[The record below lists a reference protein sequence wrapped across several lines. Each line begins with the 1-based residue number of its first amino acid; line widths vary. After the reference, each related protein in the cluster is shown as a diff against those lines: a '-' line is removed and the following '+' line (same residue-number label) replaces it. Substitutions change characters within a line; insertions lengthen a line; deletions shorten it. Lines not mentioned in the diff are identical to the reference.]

1 MYRLTNLTMD
11 KTTTYKHKDLVYQA
25 LERENAKVKHQEAE
39 GVLLIEELD
48 KKGVVVFQEDVYL
61 PFEGIADS
69 LFLQKSTPAPQ
80 PKPKRGFSKNSSD
93 DVKDQS
99 NTLREEQALREPI
112 SDTTNQSDMSL
123 SSSLLVT
130 FKKIISIFIILISLG
145 LSGVAIT
152 LAIHQTQNVHQLTN
166 QVSQMKQ
173 IQRETLKLDVFMRY
187 FLPNYYSEKGQLE
200 PFLSPNL
207 MLKPQSGQLQSVI
220 LEAVTSEAKNT
231 YQLTYVLAIKNSDH
245 PSKERCVVTVKADT
259 SARYGY
265 QVIKA
270 PKQLSYPEG
279 GH

>member
-39 GVLLIEELD
+39 GVLVIEELD

-69 LFLQKSTPAPQ
+69 LFLQKSTPTPQ
-80 PKPKRGFSKNSSD
+80 PKPKRGFSKKSSD

-99 NTLREEQALREPI
+99 TTLREEQAPREPV
-112 SDTTNQSDMSL
+112 SDTINQSDMSL
-123 SSSLLVT
+123 KSSFLVT
-130 FKKIISIFIILISLG
+130 FKKIIFILSILISVG
-145 LSGVAIT
+145 LSGIAIT
-152 LAIHQTQNVHQLTN
+152 LAIHQTQNVHQLTK
-166 QVSQMKQ
+166 QVSQMKH

-231 YQLTYVLAIKNSDH
+231 YQLTYVLAIKNSDQL
-245 PSKERCVVTVKADT
+245 SKERFVVTVKADT

-270 PKQLSYPEG
+270 PKALSYPEG